1 MIDYLDDMLRQLF
14 MSTISDITA
23 ASQVSFEPPDDDFRS
38 QVKTNGKLA
47 LNVYLTDLR
56 ENRVLRSNER
66 VRIFQN
72 GIISEIQAP
81 RRMDCHYLIS
91 AWSPAT
97 ASGAVE
103 PTEDEHLLLYKVI
116 TALMDA
122 EPFVPSQILVPAPL
136 PTFWDL
142 IADQQLPSVILP
154 VEGFP
159 KLAEF
164 WGATKTVHW
173 KPAVYL
179 IVTLPV
185 VMPTLVSGP
194 IVTTTI
200 ADFPQIRST
209 QVAEILLQ
217 IGGSVLAG
225 APPAPVVGAWVRL
238 EDGGG
243 KPLTIETT
251 DADGHFLFDSLQG
264 GTYTLRVR
272 AQGFAEGAKTFLVP
286 SATGNYDV
294 QLV

>member
-14 MSTISDITA
+14 RNTISEITA
-23 ASQVSFEPPDDDFRS
+23 DSQVSFEPPDDDFRS
-38 QVKTNGKLA
+38 QVKTSGKVA

-66 VRIFQN
+66 VRVFQN
-72 GIISEIQAP
+72 GIVSEMQAP

-91 AWSPAT
+91 AWSPAS
-97 ASGAVE
+97 AAVE
-103 PTEDEHLLLYKVI
+103 PTLEEHLLLYKAT

-122 EPFVPSQILVPAPL
+122 EPFVPGQILVPAPL
-136 PTFWDL
+136 PSYWDL
-142 IADQQLPSVILP
+142 IADQELPSVILP
-154 VEGFP
+154 MEGFP

-173 KPAVYL
+173 KPGVYL

-185 VMPTLVSGP
+185 VMPTLVAGP

-200 ADFPQIRST
+200 TDYPQIGST
-209 QVAEILLQ
+209 QVAEVLLQ
-217 IGGSVLAG
+217 IGGSVLSG

-238 EDGGG
+238 EDSGAN
-243 KPLTIETT
+243 PVDLETT

-272 AQGFAEGAKTFLVP
+272 APGFAEGTRTFLVP